1 VRDAIRRTFPR
12 EAALT
17 EEEKAHWTHRP
28 FTAAGSAAYVGM
40 MLAGGVA
47 LTVLGKRWSFE
58 YTELLQEVG
67 GGVVLYRG
75 GCTGVLSN
83 AARTS

>member
-1 VRDAIRRTFPR
+1 MGV
-12 EAALT
+12 
-17 EEEKAHWTHRP
+17 
-28 FTAAGSAAYVGM
+28 

-67 GGVVLYRG
+67 GGGVVLYRG
-75 GCTGVLSN
+75 GCTVVLSN
-83 AARTS
+83 AARSS